1 MMTCRQ
7 LQSGVTESA
16 AYIQLGKRAGIREYI
31 GLSTLLVQNQK
42 RGNDEMLSRMM
53 EEAARASG
61 EKLLFVKKLGE
72 EAGTKIL
79 IPMVMLLAV
88 IMIIIMIP
96 AFGVM

>member
-1 MMTCRQ
+1 
-7 LQSGVTESA
+7 
-16 AYIQLGKRAGIREYI
+16 
-31 GLSTLLVQNQK
+31 
-42 RGNDEMLSRMM
+42 MLSRMM